1 MLHNSSCLA
10 GVTLLAYLK
19 AKRGKL
25 DENVCCRRLLIRK
38 DHWLLQA
45 PGIFPQWTVPPA
57 ETSQPQGFTA
67 AHEGY
72 SPRWFWLSPCWFWR
86 QLTGL

>member
-1 MLHNSSCLA
+1 MLHNPSCLA

-19 AKRGKL
+19 AQRGKL
-25 DENVCCRRLLIRK
+25 DKNVFCRRLLIRK
-38 DHWLLQA
+38 DHWVLQT
-45 PGIFPQWTVPPA
+45 PGVFTQWAVPLA
-57 ETSQPQGFTA
+57 ETSQPHGFTA

-72 SPRWFWLSPCWFWR
+72 LPCWFWQ

>member
-25 DENVCCRRLLIRK
+25 DENVLCRRLLIRK
-38 DHWLLQA
+38 DCWLLQTT
-45 PGIFPQWTVPPA
+45 GVLSQWTVPPA
-57 ETSQPQGFTA
+57 KTSPPHGFTA
-67 AHEGY
+67 AHEGCL
-72 SPRWFWLSPCWFWR
+72 PWWFWQ
-86 QLTGL
+86 QLRGL